1 MATSPPPT
9 HSESASLGDRMLVE
23 LLEAVKARAVGP
35 RWREE
40 ALDLFFRDFSTEDL
54 DLQIKISE
62 NVLSNENKA
71 MVFCKMP
78 FRVRQH
84 WVKRFREMH
93 HKNV

>member
-1 MATSPPPT
+1 
-9 HSESASLGDRMLVE
+9 MLVE